1 MVYRLTDT
9 EKAAGLFSGWDETLI
24 WSCLQQ
30 VMGSVYADDREHPHS
45 AMATLGD
52 FCFFAGEPN
61 AELITYEPAD
71 CWQDFRI
78 LIAREAGWH
87 SLIES
92 SYGQRARRVTRY
104 AIKKQA
110 DGFDQMQ
117 LQAYRLSLPDQYT
130 IRMIDEEIY
139 YLCKKNAWS
148 RDLVSQY
155 ADYMMY
161 QELGIGVVILHQG
174 ELAAGASSYAAYRGG
189 IEIEIDTKEEYR
201 RRGLATVCGAE
212 LILQCL
218 QRGLYPSWDAQNPW
232 SAALAEKLGYHFD
245 HEYPAYEI

>member
-1 MVYRLTDT
+1 M
-9 EKAAGLFSGWDETLI
+9 
-24 WSCLQQ
+24 
-30 VMGSVYADDREHPHS
+30 
-45 AMATLGD
+45 
-52 FCFFAGEPN
+52 
-61 AELITYEPAD
+61 
-71 CWQDFRI
+71 
-78 LIAREAGWH
+78 
-87 SLIES
+87 IES
-92 SYGQRARRVTRY
+92 SYGQRARCITRY
-104 AIKKQA
+104 AIKKET
-110 DGFDQMQ
+110 DVFDQAQ
-117 LQAYRLSLPDQYT
+117 LQTFWLSLPAQYT
-130 IRMIDEEIY
+130 ICMIDEKFY
-139 YLCKKNAWS
+139 YLCRANTWS

-155 ADYMMY
+155 ADYKMY

-245 HEYPAYEI
+245 HEYPAYEIWG